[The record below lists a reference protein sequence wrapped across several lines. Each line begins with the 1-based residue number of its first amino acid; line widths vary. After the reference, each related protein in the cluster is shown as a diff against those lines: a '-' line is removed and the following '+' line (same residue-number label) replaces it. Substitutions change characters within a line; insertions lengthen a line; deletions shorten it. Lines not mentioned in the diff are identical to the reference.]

1 MFPIQDQ
8 ISVATKANLEA
19 NFTLYTTLTNKTLES
34 IEKLVNLN
42 LAAVK
47 ASMEESSA
55 AARQMLT
62 AKDAKEFLSFVN
74 AQAKPNLEKALAYGS
89 HLASIATSTQ
99 AEYTKAAEQQIAEA
113 ARKVNEL
120 VEDATS
126 KAPAG
131 YESMTTLIKTALGNA
146 NTSYEQLSKTTKQAV
161 EAFEANVNAA
171 VGQLTQN
178 VAQKPAAA
186 AKA

>member
-19 NFTLYTTLTNKTLES
+19 NFALYSALTNKTLES

-55 AARQMLT
+55 AARQLLS
-62 AKDAKEFLSFVN
+62 AKDANEFFTLVN
-74 AQAKPNLEKALAYGS
+74 AQAKPNLEKAIAYSS
-89 HLASIATSTQ
+89 HLANIATTAQ

-120 VEDATS
+120 VEDATA

-131 YESMTTLIKTALGNA
+131 YENVTALIKATLGNA
-146 NTSYEQLSKTTKQAV
+146 NNGYEQLTKTTKQAI
-161 EAFEANVNAA
+161 EAFETNVNAA
-171 VGQLTQN
+171 VSQMAQAAGQK
-178 VAQKPAAA
+178 AP

>member
-8 ISVATKANLEA
+8 ISVATKANLES
-19 NFTLYTTLTNKTLES
+19 NFALYSALTSKTLES

-55 AARQMLT
+55 AARQLLA
-62 AKDAKEFLSFVN
+62 AKDPNEFFTLVN
-74 AQAKPNLEKALAYGS
+74 AQAKPNLEKAIAYGS
-89 HLASIATSTQ
+89 HLATIASAAQ
-99 AEYTKAAEQQIAEA
+99 AEYSKAAEQQFAEA
-113 ARKVNEL
+113 TRKVNEL
-120 VEDATS
+120 VEEATS

-131 YESMTTLIKTALGNA
+131 YENVTALIKATLGNA
-146 NTSYEQLSKTTKQAV
+146 NSGYEQLTKTTKQAV

-171 VGQLTQN
+171 VNQISQVTGQKAT
-178 VAQKPAAA
+178 

>member
-8 ISVATKANLEA
+8 ISVAAKTNLEV
-19 NFTLYTTLTNKTLES
+19 NFALYTALTNKTLES

-55 AARQMLT
+55 ATRQLLAT
-62 AKDAKEFLSFVN
+62 KDAKEFFSCIN
-74 AQAKPNLEKALAYGS
+74 AQAKPNLEKALAYSS

-120 VEDATS
+120 VEDVTT
-126 KAPAG
+126 KVPAG
-131 YESMTTLIKTALGNA
+131 YEGVTALIKTALGNA
-146 NTSYEQLSKTTKQAV
+146 NSGYEQLSKTTKQAV
-161 EAFEANVNAA
+161 EAFEANVNAT

-178 VAQKPAAA
+178 AGQKTAAT

>member
-19 NFTLYTTLTNKTLES
+19 NFALYSALTNKTLES

-55 AARQMLT
+55 AARQLLS
-62 AKDAKEFLSFVN
+62 AKDPNEFFTLVN
-74 AQAKPNLEKALAYGS
+74 AQAKPNLEKVIAYGS
-89 HLASIATSTQ
+89 HLANIASSAQ

-120 VEDATS
+120 VEDAAG

-131 YESMTTLIKTALGNA
+131 YENVTAMIKATLGNA
-146 NTSYEQLSKTTKQAV
+146 NTSYEQLTKTTKQAV

-171 VGQLTQN
+171 VNQMSQVAGQKT
-178 VAQKPAAA
+178 A

>member
-19 NFTLYTTLTNKTLES
+19 NFALYSTLTNKTLES

-55 AARQMLT
+55 AARQLLA
-62 AKDAKEFLSFVN
+62 AKDPNEFFTLVSS
-74 AQAKPNLEKALAYGS
+74 QTKPNLEKAIAYGS
-89 HLASIATSTQ
+89 HLANIASSTQ
-99 AEYTKAAEQQIAEA
+99 AEYTKAAEQQIAEVT
-113 ARKVNEL
+113 RKVNEL

-131 YESMTTLIKTALGNA
+131 YENVTAMIKATLGNA
-146 NTSYEQLSKTTKQAV
+146 NTGYEQLTKTTKQAV

-171 VGQLTQN
+171 VGQF
-178 VAQKPAAA
+178 AQAAGQKA
-186 AKA
+186 PAKA